1 MIGIFVYIKKIVIKD
16 IDKAFHYL
24 RLDPISFNESNM
36 KKKNKKK
43 KKKKIVVQSKKSN
56 YNIFRNS
63 QTIIDNV
70 AF

>member
-36 KKKNKKK
+36 KKKKK

>member
-36 KKKNKKK
+36 KKK